1 MMLEIKDITFAYTD
15 KPVIENISC
24 TIESGQNIALIGR
37 AAAEKHLLK
46 LIYGLYDLNSG
57 AITYNENPF

>member
-37 AAAEKHLLK
+37 AAAEKAPCSSLFMDYM
-46 LIYGLYDLNSG
+46 I
-57 AITYNENPF
+57 

>member
-15 KPVIENISC
+15 KPIENISC

-37 AAAEKHLLK
+37 VAAKKQPAQAYLW
-46 LIYGLYDLNSG
+46 I
-57 AITYNENPF
+57 I